1 MSAGRTSAMS
11 WEEAQKVLGV
21 AVDAD
26 EAQIRV
32 AYLEKVRQHPPDRDP
47 EQFERVRDAYELLK
61 DPAQRARQVLAGPDP
76 QAPLM
81 DFLEGR
87 RAERRFVGS
96 RGWLDVLKEKRQ

>member
-26 EAQIRV
+26 EARIRV

-47 EQFERVRDAYELLK
+47 FPVFREKKVQEKPDRQERHRHVDT
-61 DPAQRARQVLAGPDP
+61 DPCPQSQQYKYPGGKGPGLDDP
-76 QAPLM
+76 
-81 DFLEGR
+81 DR
-87 RAERRFVGS
+87 
-96 RGWLDVLKEKRQ
+96 